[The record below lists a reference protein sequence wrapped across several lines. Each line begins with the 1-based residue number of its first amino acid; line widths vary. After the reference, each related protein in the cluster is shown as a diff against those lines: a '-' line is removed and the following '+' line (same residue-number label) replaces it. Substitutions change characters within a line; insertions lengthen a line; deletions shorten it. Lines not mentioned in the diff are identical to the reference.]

1 VTEFRDDE
9 KPAPAGDAV
18 SPLDIRR
25 AAMDLLARR
34 EHSYRELTRKLSVRF
49 DAVEMIRIQIDRL
62 RDEQLQSDAR
72 FAESYLYSRAQRLYG
87 PQRIRAE
94 LRERGVSD
102 ELVVAAFGATDIDWS
117 ANRAKLMLSKF
128 GDKAPVD
135 FKEKAKRLR
144 FLQYRGFSTEI
155 D

>member
-1 VTEFRDDE
+1 
-9 KPAPAGDAV
+9 
-18 SPLDIRR
+18 LDIRR

-155 D
+155 DRSEERRVGKEWRSVTAQ